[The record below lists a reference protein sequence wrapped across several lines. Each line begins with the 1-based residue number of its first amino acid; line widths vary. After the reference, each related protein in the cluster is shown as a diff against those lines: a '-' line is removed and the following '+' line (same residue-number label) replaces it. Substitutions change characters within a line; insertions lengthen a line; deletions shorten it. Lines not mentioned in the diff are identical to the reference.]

1 MEELIAKIIEQS
13 IVSGGFLFLLWH
25 MVTKQ
30 DKTLNNIAD
39 VMEKQLEVISEM
51 KTEMSNMNERLT
63 DLERKTD

>member
-30 DKTLNNIAD
+30 EERMDKISEVL
-39 VMEKQLEVISEM
+39 EKQLEVM
-51 KTEMSNMNERLT
+51 TEMRNDIDELKRQSES
-63 DLERKTD
+63 